1 MVTIAI
7 IISLVALVGAGFA
20 FIRAASSH
28 HILGKRIEDLKERVK
43 YLEANQNRLQ
53 NAANRG
59 NKPVLEQEE
68 TGRRNQPKQEQQKPE
83 RQEPRQ
89 KQKERQP
96 QQERQQQERPQHEKQ
111 VQPERQQQERRQQE
125 RPQQPPQQQD
135 ASQQEQ
141 QQRRKKENRRRN
153 EPRDRSNFE
162 EPGREQ
168 QLSASDGVRF
178 EVVGSH
184 LLDEMEQQPEYS
196 QTAPMPEPE
205 PEVIADSGIRY
216 AIIPEDGVIR
226 MHHLQRQPDS
236 DSYIEVD
243 VPAEGSNMTHYR
255 FNLGGNHA
263 FVISQ
268 GIDRLEN
275 AFDFEKPSNRMVTR
289 IVQQQDGVLA
299 KVNNGWRIQE
309 KARIDFR

>member
-1 MVTIAI
+1 MATIAV
-7 IISLVALVGAGFA
+7 IISIIALVGSGFA

-28 HILGKRIEDLKERVK
+28 HILGKRIEDLKERIK

-68 TGRRNQPKQEQQKPE
+68 TGRRNQPKPEQQKPE

-96 QQERQQQERPQHEKQ
+96 QQERQAQQS
-111 VQPERQQQERRQQE
+111 ERQQQERRPQE
-125 RPQQPPQQQD
+125 KQQPQQD
-135 ASQQEQ
+135 ALNPEQ
-141 QQRRKKENRRRN
+141 QKRKKENRRRN
-153 EPRDRSNFE
+153 EHRERPGSDESRDRSNFD
-162 EPGREQ
+162 EPLREQ
-168 QLSASDGVRF
+168 QLSASDGIRF

-184 LLDEMEQQPEYS
+184 LLDELEQQPGFS
-196 QTAPMPEPE
+196 QTTPTPEPE
-205 PEVIADSGIRY
+205 PDVIADSGIRY

-226 MHHLQRQPDS
+226 QHHLQRQPDS

-243 VPAEGSNMTHYR
+243 VAAEGSNMTHYR
-255 FNLGGNHA
+255 FNLSGNHA

>member
-7 IISLVALVGAGFA
+7 FISLVSLVGAGFA
-20 FIRAASSH
+20 FIRASSSH
-28 HILGKRIEDLKERVK
+28 HILGKRIEDLKERIK
-43 YLEANQNRLQ
+43 YLEASQNRMQ
-53 NAANRG
+53 VAASKG
-59 NKPVLEQEE
+59 NKPALEQVE
-68 TGRRNQPKQEQQKPE
+68 TGRRNQPRQEQQPE

-96 QQERQQQERPQHEKQ
+96 QQERQTQQA
-111 VQPERQQQERRQQE
+111 ERQQQERRPQEKQQ
-125 RPQQPPQQQD
+125 PQQQD
-135 ASQQEQ
+135 TTQQEQ
-141 QQRRKKENRRRN
+141 QKRKKENRRRN
-153 EPRDRSNFE
+153 EPRERPNFD

-168 QLSASDGVRF
+168 QLAASNGIRL
-178 EVVGSH
+178 EIAGSD
-184 LLDEMEQQPEYS
+184 LLDELEQQSGFS
-196 QTAPMPEPE
+196 QPAPMPEPE

-226 MHHLQRQPDS
+226 QHHLQRQPDS

-243 VPAEGSNMTHYR
+243 VPAEGSNMTRYR

>member
-1 MVTIAI
+1 MATIAV
-7 IISLVALVGAGFA
+7 IISIIALVGAGFA

-28 HILGKRIEDLKERVK
+28 HILGKRIEDLKERIK

-68 TGRRNQPKQEQQKPE
+68 TARRNQPKQEQQKQE

-96 QQERQQQERPQHEKQ
+96 QQERQQQERQLQERQTH
-111 VQPERQQQERRQQE
+111 QPERPQQERRQQE
-125 RPQQPPQQQD
+125 RPQQQD
-135 ASQQEQ
+135 ASQQE

-153 EPRDRSNFE
+153 EPRERADNFE
-162 EPGREQ
+162 EPVKEQ
-168 QLSASDGVRF
+168 QLSASDGIRF

-184 LLDEMEQQPEYS
+184 LLDELEQQPGFS
-196 QTAPMPEPE
+196 QSASMPEQE

-226 MHHLQRQPDS
+226 QHHLQRQPDS

-243 VPAEGSNMTHYR
+243 VAAEGSNMTHYR
-255 FNLGGNHA
+255 FNLSGNHA

-275 AFDFEKPSNRMVTR
+275 AFDFEKPSNRMVNR